1 MKRKTLIRIGLGV
14 ILLALIAAII
24 FRGSIFPSVT
34 KLADKEYVLV
44 YHDQNVMQLADSLEA
59 QGIIR
64 SGKALLK
71 TAGLMGFRD
80 RHLIPGRYKVKKGW
94 NNIQLLDFLSR
105 GKQTPVNLVINPM
118 RKIGNVA
125 FFLGKNLELDSLD
138 FMTVLTDTVYLD
150 SLGVDPANAMTLF
163 IPNTYQVY
171 WTTEVKAFISK
182 MKKESDKFWEK
193 DGRLDK
199 LKALGMTKE
208 QVYTLASIVDKETQ
222 AGIEKPTIAGLYLNR
237 LNRGMPL
244 QADPTVVFAAND
256 FTIKRVTNRHIA
268 IQSPYNTYINKGLP
282 PGAISMAT
290 ESGIDAVLNHEKHN
304 YIYMCARPD
313 TSGRHNFAETFEAH
327 VQNANIYRD
336 WLTKQ
341 GLTL

>member
-14 ILLALIAAII
+14 ILLVLVAAIV

-34 KLADKEYVLV
+34 QAAEKKYVLV
-44 YHDQNVMQLADSLEA
+44 YHDQNVMQLADSLET
-59 QGIIR
+59 QGIIK

-71 TAGLMGFRD
+71 TASLMGFQD

-118 RKIGNVA
+118 RKIENVA
-125 FFLGKNLELDSLD
+125 FFLGKNLEQDSLD
-138 FMTVLTDTVYLD
+138 FVTMLTDTVYLD

-171 WTTEVKAFISK
+171 WTTEARTFINK
-182 MKKESDKFWEK
+182 MKKESDKFWQKE
-193 DGRLDK
+193 GRLEK

-222 AGIEKPTIAGLYLNR
+222 ASIEKPTIAGLYLNR
-237 LNRGMPL
+237 LSRGMPL

-256 FTIKRVTNRHIA
+256 FTIKRVTNKHIA

-282 PGAISMAT
+282 PGPISMAT

-336 WLTKQ
+336 WLTRQ